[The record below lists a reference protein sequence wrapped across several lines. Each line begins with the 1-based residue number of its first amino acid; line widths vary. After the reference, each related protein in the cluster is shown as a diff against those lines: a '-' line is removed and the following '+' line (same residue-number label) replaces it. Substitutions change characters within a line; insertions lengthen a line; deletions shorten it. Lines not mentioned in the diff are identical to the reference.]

1 MILTYG
7 SRLYGLTTP
16 YSDCDTICIA
26 EENKNSSY
34 MYSTFEDFAKALNE
48 DQNLACIEVYFS
60 NVELLNK
67 HNVYYVYNADRFRR
81 TISSIVSNSY
91 VKAKKKIRQ
100 GDFYIGLK
108 SFWHSYR
115 ILYKALELAE
125 YGEYDPVCV
134 EDKNLADVW
143 YTIMEFQCD
152 IETEEDQI
160 FNKLKELFDA
170 DLKSMQT
177 KFRTLCPLDY

>member
-7 SRLYGLTTP
+7 SRLYGLTTS

-34 MYSTFEDFAKALNE
+34 IYKTFEDFAKALNK

-67 HNVYYVYNADRFRR
+67 HNVYYEYNADRFRR

-100 GDFYIGLK
+100 GDIYIGLK

-125 YGEYDPVCV
+125 HKEYNPICAKD
-134 EDKNLADVW
+134 EHLSSVW
-143 YTIMEFQCD
+143 YTIMEFQSFT
-152 IETEEDQI
+152 ETEEDEI
-160 FNKLKELFDA
+160 FKKLKELFDA
-170 DLKSMQT
+170 DLKRMQT
-177 KFRTLCPLDY
+177 KFRILCPLDY